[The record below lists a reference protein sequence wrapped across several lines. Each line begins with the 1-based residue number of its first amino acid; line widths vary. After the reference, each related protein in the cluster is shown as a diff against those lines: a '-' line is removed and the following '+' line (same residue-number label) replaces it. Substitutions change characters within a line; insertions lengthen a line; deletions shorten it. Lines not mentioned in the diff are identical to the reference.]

1 VSSVSRD
8 QTIDSGRIAGSRFDL
23 VSRHEPDGRFHET
36 WCICESDRWR
46 TVFMA
51 PGATLLAAEA
61 PEEIWGWQ
69 IGQWPRLSGGRGP
82 GTWGEGIHAAISAPV
97 VMACLPEPLQ
107 IWVVEATVLGLD
119 RMELELEVAPA
130 EQKESLRI
138 HQRALQAQVAE
149 WTTSDGTAGAA

>member
-1 VSSVSRD
+1 
-8 QTIDSGRIAGSRFDL
+8 
-23 VSRHEPDGRFHET
+23 
-36 WCICESDRWR
+36 
-46 TVFMA
+46 
-51 PGATLLAAEA
+51 
-61 PEEIWGWQ
+61 
-69 IGQWPRLSGGRGP
+69 
-82 GTWGEGIHAAISAPV
+82 
-97 VMACLPEPLQ
+97 MACLPEPLQ